1 MRGVQHAL
9 LANGAA
15 EGQQFR
21 SRMQSGLTVT
31 VEPLSSFFTATSS
44 PVAVSRI
51 SCATPKL
58 PLPKSRTCLK
68 HG

>member
-1 MRGVQHAL
+1 MCSMRSCL
-9 LANGAA
+9 LALHEANSSAHA
-15 EGQQFR
+15 T
-21 SRMQSGLTVT
+21 SLKVT
-31 VEPLSSFFTATSS
+31 DEPLSSFLTATSS

-58 PLPKSRTCLK
+58 PLPKSHTCLK